1 MPRTVG
7 RSRRGFTLLE
17 TVLATVVGAMV
28 LAAAMSLF
36 IAMSR
41 AERAMNRA
49 SRQMEEMAIT
59 QQVLRKSFMTMVL
72 AAQASVDRQ
81 LSLVQQDNEITDEE
95 RASLPR
101 PRLLLEFDDA
111 DAIALM
117 RSNAAIDGVRLL
129 DPAGFGRGPQRL
141 EITLPDKPV
150 PESMRLI
157 PRAWTTEPSDDLLG
171 AFDPTGVERPASETG
186 LRGCFELRP
195 DGARERVMEGLGI
208 VPANTP
214 GIRPRLPASR
224 RPPEGWTL
232 WWRPIYGVE
241 YQARQRGVPYDIDRH
256 PELLAEAVPLI
267 RGIRMMRW
275 YAFAAEENPDDP
287 NAPVIADRWPEYAG
301 LTADDIP
308 GYMEAEI
315 ETTSG
320 SYASWMFELGWSLAD
335 EYVTEGNTGDEE
347 DEQPTDG
354 DRPPGGD
361 QPPPGGANPLN
372 QLNGIGGRS

>member
-1 MPRTVG
+1 MTD
-7 RSRRGFTLLE
+7 RSAHRSGFTLLE
-17 TVLATVVGAMV
+17 TVLATVIGAMV

-59 QQVLRKSFMTMVL
+59 QQVLRRSFMTMVL
-72 AAQASVDRQ
+72 AAQSSVDEQMRR
-81 LSLVQQDNEITDEE
+81 VRQDNEITDEE
-95 RASLPR
+95 RAALPR
-101 PRLLLEFDDA
+101 PRLLLEFDKA
-111 DAIALM
+111 DSIALM
-117 RSNAAIDGVRLL
+117 RSNAAIDGVILL
-129 DPAGFGRGPQRL
+129 DPSGFGGAPQRL

-157 PRAWTTEPSDDLLG
+157 PPAWVAAPSDDLLRS
-171 AFDPTGVERPASETG
+171 FDPTGVDRPDNETG

-208 VPANTP
+208 IPASEP

-232 WWRPIYGVE
+232 WWRPMYGAE
-241 YQARQRGVPYDIDRH
+241 IQARQHGVPYDIDRH

-267 RGIRMMRW
+267 RGVRMMRW
-275 YAFAAEENPDDP
+275 YAFAAEEDPDNPD
-287 NAPVIADRWPEYAG
+287 APVIAQRWAEYAG
-301 LTADDIP
+301 TTTDDIP
-308 GYMEAEI
+308 GYMEAEL

-320 SYASWMFELGWSLAD
+320 SYASWMFEMGWSLAD
-335 EYVTEGNTGDEE
+335 EYVVEGTDNADEE
-347 DEQPTDG
+347 DPAGEQPPQDG
-354 DRPPGGD
+354 RPSLD
-361 QPPPGGANPLN
+361 GADPLN
-372 QLNGIGGRS
+372 QLNSIGGQS